1 MLIITSATHQQSK
14 RKILEAY
21 YLTKFKPSLNNQ
33 LDIKI
38 THFLEMILR
47 KYRRVIHI
55 LLILTLYILLM

>member
-1 MLIITSATHQQSK
+1 MLIITSATHQQNK
-14 RKILEAY
+14 RKILGAY
-21 YLTKFKPSLNNQ
+21 YLTKFKPSPNNQ

-47 KYRRVIHI
+47 KYPRVIHI